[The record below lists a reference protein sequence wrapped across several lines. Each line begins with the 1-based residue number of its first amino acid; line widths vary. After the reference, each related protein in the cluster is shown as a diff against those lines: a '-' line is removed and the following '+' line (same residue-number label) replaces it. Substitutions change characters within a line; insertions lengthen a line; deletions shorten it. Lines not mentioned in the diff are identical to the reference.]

1 MKLIGKNIRKERKRQ
16 MLTIEQLAERAGI
29 TDNFLGKIE
38 RGNGMPS
45 LQTIDSIACA
55 LNVSIDFLKGNV
67 EYNTEYKFINSLIEI
82 NSLSDCSKKKFIDFI
97 STNIKY
103 FKEQKS
109 AKVYLNEHKK
119 TAIKTLVFLFA

>member
-1 MKLIGKNIRKERKRQ
+1 MIDMKLIGKNIRKERKRQ
-16 MLTIEQLAERAGI
+16 MLTIEQLAEKAGI

-38 RGNGMPS
+38 RGDGMPS

-55 LNVSIDFLKGNV
+55 LNVSIDFLKGNI

-82 NSLSDCSKKKFIDFI
+82 NSLSDYSKKKFIDFI

-103 FKEQKS
+103 FKE
-109 AKVYLNEHKK
+109 
-119 TAIKTLVFLFA
+119 